1 MIRIDEIYNEDCLE
15 GMKRIA
21 DRSVDAIVC
30 DLPYGILNRRNWE
43 ARWDRPIPLAP
54 LWEQYRRIIKPD
66 SPVILFGQGM
76 FTAKLLMSQPRL
88 WRYNLVWYKDRAS
101 GHLNANRM
109 PLRKH
114 EDILVFYEHLPVY
127 HPQMIPCDKSQ
138 RNHGRRT
145 SQTFTNRCYGSM
157 RMTDVRIADDKYP
170 TSVIQIAKEHKTGAF
185 YHPTQKPVALVE
197 YLIRTY
203 TDEGDVV
210 LDNCMGAG
218 TTAIAAIRSGRHY
231 IGFETDAGYC
241 RIAGERIKAERFKK
255 TGTETEIENN
265 NINNEN
271 NA

>member
-21 DRSVDAIVC
+21 DRSVDAVVC
-30 DLPYGILNRRNWE
+30 DLPYGILNRRNRE

-76 FTAKLLMSQPRL
+76 FTAKLLMSQPRM
-88 WRYNLVWYKDRAS
+88 WRYNLVWHKDRAS

-127 HPQMIPCDKSQ
+127 HPQMIPCDRSQ

-145 SQTFTNRCYGSM
+145 SQTFTNRCYGDM

-170 TSVIQIAKEHKTGAF
+170 TSVIQIAKEHKNGAF

-210 LDNCMGAG
+210 LDNCMGSG

-241 RIAGERIKAERFKK
+241 RIAGERIKAEKL
-255 TGTETEIENN
+255 TETENENN